1 MERPLPKSN
10 CCNAG
15 FIQNFG
21 SLEREDCEK
30 ETFFK
35 VVVVALVKGT
45 KKKAGKKERRKFF
58 QI

>member
-30 ETFFK
+30 ENFFK
-35 VVVVALVKGT
+35 VVLVVALVKGT
-45 KKKAGKKERRKFF
+45 KKKTGKRKFF
-58 QI
+58 SI